1 MQLIS
6 YRPLHLSRIA
16 LLVSLLASMVMLML
30 AMAGCASAP
39 PPERERLGLMLAPA
53 ALGQSLSLQQHLT
66 VERNGRIDELDA
78 ALDVD
83 DARLELVGLAFG
95 QRVLSLRYDGKQLT
109 AWRHKM
115 LPSQVQAEDV
125 LEDLQLTL
133 WPFDAIA
140 RALPAG
146 WRIEERGLLR
156 TLYREQQVVATI
168 QYSEPTRWSGTAV
181 LDNLRHQYRLTI
193 QTAP

>member
-1 MQLIS
+1 MRLIQFQLS
-6 YRPLHLSRIA
+6 ASLRITLAA
-16 LLVSLLASMVMLML
+16 LLFTL
-30 AMAGCASAP
+30 AGCASVQP
-39 PPERERLGLMLAPA
+39 PQRERLGLMLAPA

-66 VERNGRIDELDA
+66 VERDGRIDELDA

-83 DARLELVGLAFG
+83 GERLELVGLAFG
-95 QRVLSLRYDGKQLT
+95 QRVLSLRYDGKQLL
-109 AWRHKM
+109 AWRHTM

-133 WPFDAIA
+133 WPLAAIA
-140 RALPAG
+140 QALPPG

-156 TLYREQQVVATI
+156 TLYREQQLVATI
-168 QYSEPTRWSGTAV
+168 SYSEPTRWNGTAV
-181 LDNLRHQYRLTI
+181 LDNMRYRYRLTI

>member
-6 YRPLHLSRIA
+6 LRPMLWPRIA
-16 LLVSLLASMVMLML
+16 LLASMAAFML
-30 AMAGCASAP
+30 AMAGCASTP

-95 QRVLSLRYDGKQLT
+95 QRVLSLRYDGDQLI

-168 QYSEPTRWSGTAV
+168 SYSEPTRWSGTAV
-181 LDNLRHQYRLTI
+181 LENLRHHYRLTI